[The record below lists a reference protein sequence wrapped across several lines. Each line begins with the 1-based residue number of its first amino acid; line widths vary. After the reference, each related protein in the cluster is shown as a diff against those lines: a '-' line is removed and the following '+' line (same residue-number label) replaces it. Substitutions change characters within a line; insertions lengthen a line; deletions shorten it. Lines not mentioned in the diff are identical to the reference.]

1 MRQFSFVAFVLA
13 FAFLV
18 ATRADALVNGIDISA
33 NQGTISVAQWQ
44 QIKASGVQFVFARV
58 SLGSCCDFDTKY
70 VNNLNNAIAAGIP
83 VGPYSVGYPH
93 TNMSDQNDAANE
105 ANYLISLTKSYYLG
119 SGLMLRPVLD
129 IELPSP
135 GTLTKSFTSQWV
147 VQWANTIKAGLGVDP
162 IIYTYTS
169 YASAE
174 LDSSVTSYPLWIA
187 NYNSSPPSTL
197 PANTYAP
204 WSSYKFW
211 QYSSSGS
218 VPGITGHVDLD
229 VYNGTFLQLIQQYS
243 PNYSNG
249 DYNNNGIVD
258 AADYVLWRN
267 TMGNSVNPG
276 IGADG
281 DASGIIDAGDYTIW
295 RTNFG
300 KAVPKVPPGAGAGFA
315 SVPEPASSLLLI
327 IATLAALSGRS
338 SRHLLLCRVRPAA
351 GGSGS

>member
-1 MRQFSFVAFVLA
+1 VRQFPFIGFVLA
-13 FAFLV
+13 IALLV

-70 VNNLNNAIAAGIP
+70 VDNLNNAIAAGIP
-83 VGPYSVGYPH
+83 IGPYSVGYPQ
-93 TNMSDQNDAANE
+93 TNSSDPNDAANE
-105 ANYLISLTKSYYLG
+105 ANYLITLTKSYYQG

-129 IELPSP
+129 LEL
-135 GTLTKSFTSQWV
+135 GNLGKTFTSNWV
-147 VQWANTIKAGLGVDP
+147 IQWANTIKAGLGVDP

-169 YASAE
+169 YAATE
-174 LDSSVTSYPLWIA
+174 LNSSVTSYPLWIA
-187 NYNSSPPSTL
+187 NYNSAPPSTL

-211 QYSSSGS
+211 QYSSTGS
-218 VPGITGHVDLD
+218 VPGITGNVDKD
-229 VYNGTFLQLIQQYS
+229 IYTGTFLQMLQQYS

-249 DYNNNGIVD
+249 DYNNNTIVD
-258 AADYVLWRN
+258 AADYVLWRR

-276 IGADG
+276 VAADG
-281 DASGIIDAGDYTIW
+281 DLSGTIDAGDYTTW
-295 RTNFG
+295 RANF
-300 KAVPKVPPGAGAGFA
+300 ASTVPNVPAGAGAGFA

-327 IATLAALSGRS
+327 IATLTILSGGR
-338 SRHLLLCRVRPAA
+338 SRHLQ
-351 GGSGS
+351 